1 MSFKARST
9 ALSNTRKIQK
19 HANIEEL
26 LVVLYCP
33 TGHITL
39 IIPLAV
45 F

>member
-1 MSFKARST
+1 MSFKARCT

-19 HANIEEL
+19 HGNIEEL
-26 LVVLYCP
+26 PVVLYFP

-39 IIPLAV
+39 LIPLAV